1 MITIRVTG
9 PASWNVPAVER
20 TAAALENPQALLKV
34 LGTAVAETMRG
45 HFLDRDAEPNRKGWP
60 KQHFWKDI
68 ADATVRGEPAAGRIE
83 VIVADRR
90 FNLKVFGGTVRPVE
104 ARALAIPV
112 NRIAYGV
119 RPRVLQDQLG
129 VPIFRPRKSDGVG
142 AGFLAARIEGEF
154 VVLYS
159 LVRSAR
165 HDPDQRAMPPAE
177 TVWQAITDG
186 LDDHLAALAAS
197 N

>member
-1 MITIRVTG
+1 MISVRVTG
-9 PASWNVPAVER
+9 PASWNVPAIER
-20 TAAALENPQALLKV
+20 TASGIGNPQALLKV

-45 HFLDRDAEPNRKGWP
+45 HFLARDAEPNKKGWP

-68 ADATVRGEPAAGRIE
+68 ADATVRGEPSADRIE
-83 VIVADRR
+83 VVVADRR
-90 FNLKVFGGTVRPVE
+90 FALKVYGGTVRPVE
-104 ARALAIPV
+104 ARALAIPM

-119 RPRVLQDQLG
+119 RPRVLADQLG
-129 VPIFRPRKSDGVG
+129 VPIFQPRKSDGVG

-165 HDPDQRAMPPAE
+165 HEPDQRAMPPAE
-177 TVWQAITDG
+177 TVWKAITEG
-186 LDDHLAALAAS
+186 LDDHLAALASA